1 MKNSLYVAILM
12 VFLLFLIATRPMY
25 TPQDNVVFLDVG
37 QGDSIL
43 FQRGTQQVLVD
54 GGADTTVLMRLAE
67 EMPWPDRRVEVVVAT
82 HPDKDH
88 MGGVFEVV
96 KRYEVGLVLLS
107 PAPGSSHLQESW
119 LNELQR
125 DLAAKHVEVRFAT
138 RGQRLILDGLVFS
151 ILAPWPELVAQLHGE
166 TNDGSIVMRA
176 DYGDLSVLLTGDAE
190 FIEERALLTDEAGGK
205 LKVDVLKV
213 GHHGSKGSTSAA
225 FLAAVRP
232 KLAAISAGPNNSY
245 GHPASETLGRL
256 AGVATLRTDQLG
268 SIRLTRANSEWLLS
282 CSQKKC
288 IKSE

>member
-1 MKNSLYVAILM
+1 MKNSLCLAILLLLGL
-12 VFLLFLIATRPMY
+12 FLLVARPLY
-25 TPQDNVVFLDVG
+25 IPQDKVVFLDIG

-43 FQRGTQQVLVD
+43 FQQGRQQVLVD

-67 EMPWPDRRVEVVVAT
+67 EMPWQDRRVDVVVAT

-107 PAPGSSHLQESW
+107 PVPGSSQLQESW

-125 DLAAKHVEVRFAT
+125 DLATKHIEVRFAN
-138 RGQRLILDGLVFS
+138 RGQHLALDGLTFS
-151 ILAPWPELVAQLHGE
+151 VLAPWPELVASLHGE

-190 FIEERALLTDEAGGK
+190 LMEERALVAADTDGK
-205 LKVDVLKV
+205 LRVDVLKV

-225 FLAAVRP
+225 FLDAVRP
-232 KLAAISAGPNNSY
+232 KLAAISVGANNSY
-245 GHPASETLGRL
+245 GHPTAQTLGRL
-256 AGVATLRTDQLG
+256 AGITTLRTDQLG
-268 SIRLTRANSEWLLS
+268 SIRLTRANGEWLLS
-282 CSQKKC
+282 CSQKSC
-288 IKSE
+288 IKE

>member
-1 MKNSLYVAILM
+1 MRNSLCLAILLLLGL
-12 VFLLFLIATRPMY
+12 FLLVARPLY
-25 TPQDNVVFLDVG
+25 IPQDKVVFLDIG

-43 FQRGTQQVLVD
+43 FQQGRQQVLVD

-67 EMPWPDRRVEVVVAT
+67 EMPWQDRRVDVVVAT

-107 PAPGSSHLQESW
+107 PVPGSSQLQESW

-125 DLAAKHVEVRFAT
+125 DLATKHIEVRFAN
-138 RGQRLILDGLVFS
+138 RGQHLALDGLTFS
-151 ILAPWPELVAQLHGE
+151 VLAPWPELVASLHGE

-190 FIEERALLTDEAGGK
+190 LMEERALVAADTDGK
-205 LKVDVLKV
+205 LRVDVLKV

-225 FLAAVRP
+225 FLDAVRP
-232 KLAAISAGPNNSY
+232 KLAAISVGANNSY
-245 GHPASETLGRL
+245 GHPTAQTLGRL
-256 AGVATLRTDQLG
+256 AGITTLRTDQLG
-268 SIRLTRANSEWLLS
+268 SIRLTRANGEWLLS
-282 CSQKKC
+282 CSQKSC
-288 IKSE
+288 IKE

>member
-1 MKNSLYVAILM
+1 MKNSLCLAILLLLGL
-12 VFLLFLIATRPMY
+12 FLLVARPLY
-25 TPQDNVVFLDVG
+25 IPQDKVVFLDIG

-43 FQRGTQQVLVD
+43 FQRGRQQVLVD

-67 EMPWPDRRVEVVVAT
+67 EMPWQDRRVDVVVAT

-107 PAPGSSHLQESW
+107 PAPGSSQLQESW

-125 DLAAKHVEVRFAT
+125 DLAARNIEVRFAT
-138 RGQRLILDGLVFS
+138 RGQHLALDGLTFS
-151 ILAPWPELVAQLHGE
+151 VLAAWPELVASLHGE

-190 FIEERALLTDEAGGK
+190 LMEERALVAADTDGK
-205 LKVDVLKV
+205 LRVDVLKV

-225 FLAAVRP
+225 FLDAVRP
-232 KLAAISAGPNNSY
+232 KLAAISVGANNSY
-245 GHPASETLGRL
+245 GHPTARTLGRL
-256 AGVATLRTDQLG
+256 AGITTLRTDQLG
-268 SIRLTRANSEWLLS
+268 SIRLTRANGEWLLS
-282 CSQKKC
+282 CSQKSC
-288 IKSE
+288 IKE